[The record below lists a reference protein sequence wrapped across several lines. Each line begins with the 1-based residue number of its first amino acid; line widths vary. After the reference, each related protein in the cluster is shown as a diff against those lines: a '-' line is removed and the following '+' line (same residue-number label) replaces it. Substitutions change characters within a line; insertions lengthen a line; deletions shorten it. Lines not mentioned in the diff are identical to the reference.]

1 MIVLIIVFIMDDKK
15 KLINLVD
22 DLPLSNDEDETL
34 KKPKPSLPTS
44 QYEGEPEAPRT
55 SQSQPV
61 FENGTFGNS
70 EDVPPLLVNVEE
82 EHSST
87 EAPNVRYR
95 INMRKTIILW
105 FFGGDSYCR

>member
-1 MIVLIIVFIMDDKK
+1 MDDKK
-15 KLINLVD
+15 KLINLD
-22 DLPLSNDEDETL
+22 DDPSLSGDEDETL
-34 KKPKPSLPTS
+34 KKPKPSLSTS

-82 EHSST
+82 EHPST

-95 INMRKTIILW
+95 IIHA
-105 FFGGDSYCR
+105 